1 MRSTQR
7 ALRFCLV
14 AVAGALAAAAAHVV
28 VDVAGD
34 YLLVR
39 DAYDGIAHHSRA
51 LLLAAVGIAILAA
64 GVRVIFEMLD
74 RRCSSTTSVLAA
86 VRDAL
91 GNPVRFALASA
102 VVATVALA
110 AMESFDSSLSGHVID
125 DVGDLFG
132 GSVLLGA
139 GTAAIAGAVLGW
151 LVHRF
156 VRLIAHYEAPIAAF
170 IVAAFE
176 LQLTTGSSPRAQRRT
191 GGSRTIARALL
202 LSRQGRKRGPP
213 RPVFG

>member
-7 ALRFCLV
+7 ALRLCLV
-14 AVAGALAAAAAHVV
+14 AVAGALAAAAAHVI

-51 LLLAAVGIAILAA
+51 LLLAVVGVAILIAA
-64 GVRVIFEMLD
+64 VRAIFDMLD
-74 RRCSSTTSVLAA
+74 RRCSSTTSLLAA

-91 GNPVRFALASA
+91 GDPVRFALASA
-102 VVATVALA
+102 VVATVALVG
-110 AMESFDSSLSGHVID
+110 MESFDCSLSGRID

-132 GSVLLGA
+132 GSVALGA
-139 GTAAIAGAVLGW
+139 GTAIIAGVLTGW
-151 LVHRF
+151 LIHRF
-156 VRLIAHYEAPIAAF
+156 VRLIARYEVSIAAF
-170 IVAAFE
+170 IVAAFN
-176 LQLTTGSSPRAQRRT
+176 LGLTTASLPLSRRRL
-191 GGSRTIARALL
+191 GASRTIGRALL

>member
-7 ALRFCLV
+7 ALRLCLV

-28 VDVAGD
+28 IDVAGD

-51 LLLAAVGIAILAA
+51 LLLAVVGIAVLVAV
-64 GVRVIFEMLD
+64 VRAIFEMLD

-91 GNPVRFALASA
+91 GDPLRFAVAAA

-110 AMESFDSSLSGHVID
+110 GMESFDTFLSGRAID
-125 DVGDLFG
+125 EVGDLFG

-139 GTAAIAGAVLGW
+139 GTAATAGALCGW

-156 VRLIAHYEAPIAAF
+156 VQVVARYEAPIAAF

-176 LQLTTGSSPRAQRRT
+176 LAIASESLPRAQRRFST
-191 GGSRTIARALL
+191 SRTMARALL
-202 LSRQGRKRGPP
+202 LSQQGRKRGPP
-213 RPVFG
+213 APVFG

>member
-7 ALRFCLV
+7 ALRLCLV
-14 AVAGALAAAAAHVV
+14 AVAGALAAAVAHVAI
-28 VDVAGD
+28 DVAGD

-51 LLLAAVGIAILAA
+51 LLLIAVGVVILIAA
-64 GVRVIFEMLD
+64 VRVIFDALD
-74 RRCSSTTSVLAA
+74 RRCSSTTSMLAA

-91 GNPVRFALASA
+91 GSPVRFTLASA
-102 VVATVALA
+102 AVATIALVG
-110 AMESFDSSLSGHVID
+110 MESFDCSLTGRIG

-139 GTAAIAGAVLGW
+139 GSAVIAGALCGW
-151 LVHRF
+151 LMHRF
-156 VRLIAHYEAPIAAF
+156 VRLVAQYEAPIAAL
-170 IVAAFE
+170 IVAAFN
-176 LQLTTGSSPRAQRRT
+176 LGLTAAALPLSLRPFGA
-191 GGSRTIARALL
+191 SRTVGRALL